1 MDILFDLDGTLTDS
15 SAGIARCIQE
25 AVRRLGGTVPEAGSL
40 RRFVGPPLQDTFAH
54 LLDTADEGTVA
65 EAIRLYRER
74 FVATGMFENAL
85 YPGVAAGLDRL
96 RLGGHRLWV
105 ATSKPRVYAVRILE
119 HFEIARAFAGVY
131 GPDLSE
137 RGHDKRVMLR
147 ELLAAERLAPRE
159 TCWVGDRVHDVEGA
173 RANGVTAVAVRWG
186 YGSAEELDAAGPD
199 HTVGSMEELCAW
211 FESGA

>member
-15 SAGIARCIQE
+15 SLGIARCIQE
-25 AVRRLGGTVPEAGSL
+25 AVRRLGREVPEADSL
-40 RRFVGPPLQDTFAH
+40 RRFVGPPLQGTFAH
-54 LLDTADEGTVA
+54 LLGTENEAAIA
-65 EAIRLYRER
+65 EAIRFYRER

-96 RLGGHRLWV
+96 RQGGHRLWV

-119 HFEIARAFAGVY
+119 HFEIANAFAGVY

-137 RGHDKRVMLR
+137 LGHDKRVMLR

-159 TCWVGDRVHDVEGA
+159 TCMVGDRVHDVEGA
-173 RANGVTAVAVRWG
+173 RANGVAAVAVRWG
-186 YGSAEELDAAGPD
+186 YGSAEELEAAGPD
-199 HTVGSMEELCAW
+199 HTVETMEELCAW